1 MSLRFFVVD
10 DDLDYAALLRY
21 QLRRQGES
29 EVLFFS
35 DGESALEHL
44 QAHPDAV
51 PDLVLLDVVMPG
63 QGGLETLK
71 QMKALQPEMPVV
83 IVSAQSA
90 VSVALEAM
98 QLGAYDYITK
108 GHDDTIKLAS
118 IVQHIRE
125 RADLVSEVATLRERL
140 PSPQAFGD
148 IITESAAMTKVL
160 RLLQKTL
167 RGDLS
172 VAIQGES
179 GTGKELIARAIHD
192 NSPRRRGPFVVVNC
206 AAIPRE
212 SVESEFFGHEKGSF
226 TGAHARKKGRFE
238 QADGG
243 TLFLDEIGELDI
255 DLQAKLLRA
264 LQSREVQRVGG
275 SETICFDARI
285 LCATNQDVRQMM
297 QKGTFREDLYY
308 RLFQFPIQL
317 PPLRERDH
325 DVLLLANSFCQTF
338 LQKHP
343 DLEKRTFSAATR
355 RTMLRYGWP
364 GNVREL
370 KNAVERAL
378 LISDAPEITPY
389 DLLLDRAPGASGDD
403 QALRQTSGSA
413 ANGTSASY
421 FNPVPPAAHPDDI
434 VPLEDVKRMAVQ
446 QAYNLCRGNV
456 NQTATRLGVT
466 RSTIYRLLKKYDIE
480 T

>member
-10 DDLDYAALLRY
+10 DDPDYAALLRY

-44 QAHPDAV
+44 RAHPDAV

-83 IVSAQSA
+83 VVSAQSV

-108 GHDDTIKLAS
+108 GHDDTVKLAP
-118 IVQHIRE
+118 IVRHIRE
-125 RADLVSEVATLRERL
+125 RADLASEVATLRERL
-140 PSPQAFGD
+140 PSPQGLGE

-179 GTGKELIARAIHD
+179 GTGKELVARAIHD

-212 SVESEFFGHEKGSF
+212 LMESEFFGHEKGSF

-275 SETICFDARI
+275 SETIRFDARI

-297 QKGTFREDLYY
+297 QEGTFREDLYY

-325 DVLLLANSFCQTF
+325 DVLLLANSFCKTF

-370 KNAVERAL
+370 KSAVERAL
-378 LISDAPEITPY
+378 LISDTPEITPY
-389 DLLLDRAPGASGDD
+389 DLLLDRAPDVLEDGHASHP
-403 QALRQTSGSA
+403 TSGSGS
-413 ANGTSASY
+413 NGTRASS

-434 VPLEDVKRMAVQ
+434 VPLEDVKRLAVQ
-446 QAYNLCRGNV
+446 QAYDLCKGNV

-466 RSTIYRLLKKYDIE
+466 RSTIYRLLKKYEIE
-480 T
+480 A